1 MVCERPP
8 RPLHKRWLRA
18 IFLNVASTPAHE
30 GNNILDASCTQIKG
44 EILKSDKSCI
54 SNPKSEMSDWTGT
67 SASLASYAVQS
78 EFSDF
83 RFEMQDLSDFE
94 MSFSIDESSMLVPSR
109 GGEYDLKFTFKRTP
123 EQPRSPGPH
132 PHPTG
137 IHASANSKRGH
148 TPDPRSGIGPD

>member
-1 MVCERPP
+1 MAARSIKSREATLFRADGVVAHKSHFKTHSEATVVSDHPVRSTKEASRHLLDVVATPP
-8 RPLHKRWLRA
+8 Y
-18 IFLNVASTPAHE
+18 E

-83 RFEMQDLSDFE
+83 GFEMQDSSNFE
-94 MSFSIDESSMLVPSR
+94 MSFLD
-109 GGEYDLKFTFKRTP
+109 
-123 EQPRSPGPH
+123 
-132 PHPTG
+132 
-137 IHASANSKRGH
+137 
-148 TPDPRSGIGPD
+148 

>member
-1 MVCERPP
+1 ERPP
-8 RPLHKRWLRA
+8 RPLHIWCCALSRLRFA
-18 IFLNVASTPAHE
+18 ATPPYE

-94 MSFSIDESSMLVPSR
+94 MSFSIDESSMLVPS
-109 GGEYDLKFTFKRTP
+109 
-123 EQPRSPGPH
+123 QGPH
-132 PHPTG
+132 KQGNAPRLN
-137 IHASANSKRGH
+137 NS
-148 TPDPRSGIGPD
+148 